1 MSYRVHPLWWPVL
14 APLSPAL
21 ALVLMKKSKEFQTG
35 KRRVESENAQ
45 KIAQAKPLE
54 LPELEWVKLTV
65 VVEAKTAAGFLG
77 DAGVSYLL
85 TTDRGNLLFDVGY
98 GPGSPTFGHNWQR
111 LGLSMETV
119 DSVVI
124 SHLHLDHM
132 GGFRAHWRKEVMI
145 PIEAMGGR
153 QISCHVPEPCTSPFF
168 TVEEVAGPMLLPAG
182 LATTGPL
189 ARMLFFLGYTYEQSL
204 IAHVKGRG
212 LVVVIG
218 CGHPTLEV
226 ILSMIRKV
234 SDAPVFAVVGGLHFP
249 ITASRA
255 PKAGLQVERIFG
267 TGKTWNDP
275 INDRDLDLTIGAL
288 RRAKPERLLMSA
300 HDSCD
305 HALSRLKQEVDAEFD
320 VLRAGQSYDLS
331 GRA

>member
-1 MSYRVHPLWWPVL
+1 MSYRVHPFWWPVL

-21 ALVLMKKSKEFQTG
+21 ALLLRRKSKAFQAG
-35 KRRVESENAQ
+35 KRRAESENAQ
-45 KIAQAKPLE
+45 KMARAEPLN
-54 LPELEWVKLTV
+54 LPELDRVKLTA

-77 DAGVSYLL
+77 DAAVSYLL
-85 TTDRGNLLFDVGY
+85 ETDRGRLLFDVGF

-111 LGLSMETV
+111 LGLSMENV
-119 DSVVI
+119 DAVAI

-132 GGFRAHWRKEVMI
+132 GGFAAHWRREVMV
-145 PIEAMGGR
+145 PAEAKPDRKMT
-153 QISCHVPEPCTSPFF
+153 CWVPEPCASPFF
-168 TVEEVAGPMLLPAG
+168 STEEVDAPMLLPAG

-218 CGHPTLEV
+218 CGHPTLEI
-226 ILSMIRKV
+226 ILSVIRRI
-234 SDAPVFAVVGGLHFP
+234 SDAPIFAVVGGLHFP
-249 ITASRA
+249 VTASRA
-255 PKAGLQVERIFG
+255 PRVGLQVERIFG

-288 RRAKPERLLMSA
+288 RRARPERLLISA

-305 HALSRLKQEVDAEFD
+305 HALSRMEREVGAEFD
-320 VLRAGQSYDLS
+320 VLRAGRSYDLG